1 MRPTL
6 SEQIEGARRVLV
18 ELAAPEVSDSYMQE
32 QITYAAAAL
41 EHAAARWPHV
51 LPELVTDI
59 RVLEEVLGIEPAEL
73 EEAVPGVP
81 DLAAAEEYHRDLRA
95 RLTDEIMS
103 RPEPSPAV
111 RAYLADSIERLK

>member
-18 ELAAPEVSDSYMQE
+18 ELVAPEVSDPYTQE
-32 QITYAAAAL
+32 QVVYAAAAL

-51 LPELVTDI
+51 LPDLVADI
-59 RVLEEVLGIEPAEL
+59 RELEAVLGIEPQVL
-73 EEAVPGVP
+73 NEAAPGVV
-81 DLAAAEEYHRDLRA
+81 DYAAADEYHRGLRA

-103 RPEPSPAV
+103 TPEPSPAV
-111 RAYLADSIERLK
+111 RAYLADSVERLK